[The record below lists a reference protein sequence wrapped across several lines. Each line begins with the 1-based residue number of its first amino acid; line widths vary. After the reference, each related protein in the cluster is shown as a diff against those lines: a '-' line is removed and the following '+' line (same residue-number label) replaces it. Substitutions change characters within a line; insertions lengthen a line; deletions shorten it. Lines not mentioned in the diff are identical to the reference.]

1 MKGSVKKTTTD
12 SYVHDIRQSE
22 ALILIAVKKFII
34 MRKSCTGL
42 MNLMWQ
48 KIVCKGIFERPILLI
63 LLLCSLLLC

>member
-34 MRKSCTGL
+34 MRKPCTGL

-48 KIVCKGIFERPILLI
+48 EIVCKGIPILLI